1 MVRFM
6 WLLRPLDRS
15 AAVEDWATEMAPAAN
30 ALAAG
35 RWHQIC
41 RLLARSTAP
50 TTFAV
55 LPLECTSFEAS
66 LNSTAAARRSGRQ
79 CGAQLFPVYS
89 WDQSA
94 GVCQLNSLSTRL
106 ASTPRRND
114 GDDQVSLR
122 HPLTVGRST
131 YPDSCDTLLVCPET
145 RHCTC
150 HPASPPARASG
161 SKPDAS
167 CLCARLTCT
176 PAGLASRG
184 FTRRRAFGA
193 PRRPRSR
200 PRPRP
205 RRP

>member
-1 MVRFM
+1 MGHGDGTGRERTRYGPMASNMPVA
-6 WLLRPLDRS
+6 DTIEGS
-15 AAVEDWATEMAPAAN
+15 DYICCAAP
-30 ALAAG
+30 
-35 RWHQIC
+35 
-41 RLLARSTAP
+41 S
-50 TTFAV
+50 TFAV

-150 HPASPPARASG
+150 HPASPPVSARG
-161 SKPDAS
+161 SKPAAS
-167 CLCARLTCT
+167 CFRARLTCT
-176 PAGLASRG
+176 PAGVASRG
-184 FTRRRAFGA
+184 FTSRPALGA
-193 PRRPRSR
+193 PRRSRSSPHR
-200 PRPRP
+200 RP
-205 RRP
+205 RRPV